1 LFKNWKQGE
10 VPQKNIGEVELPEK
24 PKVYILDRPGSIQSI
39 IFAGH
44 IAPPYNTPEQ
54 IAIETMNN
62 ILGGEFTSRINM
74 NLREDKHWSYG
85 ARSFL
90 VSARGQ
96 RPFIAYAPVQS
107 DKTKESMVE
116 IYKELTD
123 FVTTR
128 PPTMEE
134 FTKVQTNRIL
144 SLPGSWETMASVS
157 GSISNMIQYGLSDDY
172 YQNYA
177 NTIKDL
183 KLANILE
190 SSKQVLKPSN
200 LVWVVVGDRSQIE
213 EGIKELEYGEI
224 HLINMDGEVL
234 Q

>member
-1 LFKNWKQGE
+1 
-10 VPQKNIGEVELPEK
+10 
-24 PKVYILDRPGSIQSI
+24 
-39 IFAGH
+39 
-44 IAPPYNTPEQ
+44 
-54 IAIETMNN
+54 MNN

-85 ARSFL
+85 ASSFL

-123 FVTTR
+123 FVSTR
-128 PPTMEE
+128 PPTLEE
-134 FTKVQTNRIL
+134 FTKVQTNRVL
-144 SLPGSWETMASVS
+144 SLPGGWETMAALG

-183 KLANILE
+183 KLSNILE

-200 LVWVVVGDRSQIE
+200 LVWVIVGDRSQIE
-213 EGIKELEYGEI
+213 EGIQELDYGEI
-224 HLINMDGEVL
+224 QFINMDGEVL
-234 Q
+234 QKVEVSK